1 MSIITIS
8 TDYKTADGYSAV
20 IKGVIKSLAPEVELI
35 DVTNDLSTILK
46 TSLVLSRYY
55 LFYPPGTV
63 HLVIID
69 PTVGSSRRVLAG
81 SDGKQFFVGSDNGIF
96 TQVIQSNPRSQWYS
110 IDISRLPHKEKMSS
124 TFHGRDI
131 FAPAAALLSLGTDP
145 DELGTLIAD
154 PVLVEIPEPSIKQNI
169 ISGEIIDIDTFG
181 NLIINISG
189 KILKEIAT
197 VSIKRENMPLKK
209 TFSDVAARFP
219 VAYIGSLGFLEIA
232 INQGNAAEYFN
243 AVIGDKV
250 EVTSDLP
257 CL

>member
-1 MSIITIS
+1 MS
-8 TDYKTADGYSAV
+8 K
-20 IKGVIKSLAPEVELI
+20 
-35 DVTNDLSTILK
+35 
-46 TSLVLSRYY
+46 
-55 LFYPPGTV
+55 
-63 HLVIID
+63 
-69 PTVGSSRRVLAG
+69 
-81 SDGKQFFVGSDNGIF
+81 
-96 TQVIQSNPRSQWYS
+96 
-110 IDISRLPHKEKMSS
+110 LPNREKMSS

-131 FAPAAALLSLGTDP
+131 FAPAAALLSLGKRP

-154 PVLVEIPEPSIKQNI
+154 PVLIEMLEPSIKQNI

-189 KILKEIAT
+189 SILKEIAT
-197 VSIKRENMPLKK
+197 VSIKNENMPLKK
-209 TFSDVAARFP
+209 TFSNVPVRFP

-243 AVIGDKV
+243 AAIGDKV